1 MSNFNITFTHP
12 WLLLLLI
19 PAFAIVLFAYFTVS
33 KQYRRNRNR
42 VISVVLGMIAAT
54 CSVFLVSGL
63 SVSYDE
69 KNRENELIL
78 VVDTSDSNAGRR
90 KEKDEYVQAMIR
102 GAAGVAKIGVV
113 TFGKDQ
119 VYAAELTDDADEACR
134 EYLNAENP
142 DDSATDIAAALV
154 FAHGKLSNPKAGK
167 LLLISDGIETDGDA
181 LTQVAKIAAE
191 GVSVDAVQFPN
202 GDYGKEIGL
211 MQVELPE
218 QTVIEGENVQIGLSL
233 KSSVTGDAVVTL

>member
-78 VVDTSDSNAGRR
+78 VVDASDSNAGRR

-113 TFGKDQ
+113 TF
-119 VYAAELTDDADEACR
+119 
-134 EYLNAENP
+134 
-142 DDSATDIAAALV
+142 
-154 FAHGKLSNPKAGK
+154 
-167 LLLISDGIETDGDA
+167 
-181 LTQVAKIAAE
+181 
-191 GVSVDAVQFPN
+191 
-202 GDYGKEIGL
+202 
-211 MQVELPE
+211 
-218 QTVIEGENVQIGLSL
+218 LSL
-233 KSSVTGDAVVTL
+233 IHI